1 MIENPSDQMKGV
13 TALRQPTANC
23 SAQIMKPD
31 IFTSCLLSDPLPWLV
46 DIEKTSVS
54 VRKGLSPDKGGA
66 EEVSLFLSLVT
77 NPGGGLHRKTTH
89 PNSQSQSAAHVAGG
103 ISKGTA
109 MAFPGSLRC

>member
-1 MIENPSDQMKGV
+1 M
-13 TALRQPTANC
+13 
-23 SAQIMKPD
+23 
-31 IFTSCLLSDPLPWLV
+31 
-46 DIEKTSVS
+46 
-54 VRKGLSPDKGGA
+54 RKGLSPDKGGA